1 MSDPRLERIYELVH
15 QSDGCRVLVDRI
27 WLRGLTREAAVIDHW
42 LKELGPSTGL
52 RTWFGHCVE
61 RWEEF
66 SRRYRQELAAEA
78 AQPFL
83 QQLAGLVAAGPLTLL
98 YSARDEEHNQA
109 IVIAEVLRARL
120 RRRKR

>member
-1 MSDPRLERIYELVH
+1 MHR
-15 QSDGCRVLVDRI
+15 SDGCRVLVHRL
-27 WLRGLTREAAVIDHW
+27 WPRGLSREAAAIDHW

-52 RTWFGHCVE
+52 RTWFGHRVE

-83 QQLAGLVAAGPLTLL
+83 QRLACLAAAGPLTLL
-98 YSARDEEHNQA
+98 YSARDEERNQA
-109 IVIAEVLRARL
+109 IGIVEVLRARL
-120 RRRKR
+120 RRRRR